1 MEEQI
6 SSIVEALKINAEKT
20 PDKLCVGDKK
30 NQVTYKEF
38 WNMVKKAAVY
48 LQEKGVQKGDM
59 VVIRGAQKV
68 EFLLGVFGVQLAG
81 GAVCPLEKAIKDDRI
96 MEIMNF
102 VDSNIYLAEKP
113 VKNTTVNN
121 ISLKEMFKVV
131 QNNEAVTPNENTDNS
146 ENVVLNESSDS
157 SEAVSSKEFSLPASD
172 DLSEI
177 LFTTGTTGKAKG
189 IEVTFGCNVAIAQ
202 NVIDSVGMEKDE
214 IELITTPINH
224 SLAIRRSYGAI
235 YNGSSIV
242 LTDGIKFVEDF
253 FKLLDRYKITAI
265 TFVPAILEQVLKF
278 AKDRFA
284 TYDNQFH
291 YIQLG
296 SAPLSET
303 NKEILTK
310 MFPTTRLY
318 NTYGATE
325 SGCTVILEFSK
336 YGHKKKCIG
345 RTTVNTEI
353 LFVDDKRNIVE
364 ASLEKPGILAFKG
377 KMNMRSYYKEPEITK
392 EVMDENGVVYT
403 NDLGYL
409 GEDGLVYLL
418 GRQGDVINMGGIKI
432 APTEIE
438 EVAMKHEMIK
448 DCACIPIKDE
458 ITGEAP
464 KLFVTL
470 NEGYQLDQ
478 KELSKYLLSKLESLK
493 VPKTFEVIDEIPRTF
508 NGKIIRKQ
516 LKALENN

>member
-177 LFTTGTTGKAKG
+177 LFTTGTTGKSKG

-345 RTTVNTEI
+345 RTTVNTET

>member
-1 MEEQI
+1 MDK
-6 SSIVEALKINAEKT
+6 SVVSIIEALKINSEKT
-20 PDKLCVGDKK
+20 PDKLCVGDKR
-30 NQVTYKEF
+30 NQATYKQF
-38 WNMVKKAAVY
+38 WNMVEKAATF
-48 LQEKGVQKGDM
+48 LNENGVKKGDI

-68 EFLLGVFGVQLAG
+68 EFLLGVFAVQLLG

-96 MEIMNF
+96 LEIMEF
-102 VDSNIYLAEKP
+102 VDSNIYLADKL
-113 VKNTTVNN
+113 VKNERVNN
-121 ISLKEMFKVV
+121 ISLKELFKTV
-131 QNNEAVTPNENTDNS
+131 QDEENQIKPFTF
-146 ENVVLNESSDS
+146 
-157 SEAVSSKEFSLPASD
+157 AFPKKG

-177 LFTTGTTGKAKG
+177 LFTTGTTGKSKG
-189 IEVTFGCNVAIAQ
+189 IEVTCDCNVVIAQ
-202 NVIDSVGMEKDE
+202 NVMDSVQMEKDE
-214 IELITTPINH
+214 VELITTPMNH
-224 SLAIRRSYGAI
+224 SLAIRRAYGAI
-235 YNGSSIV
+235 YNGSSVV

-253 FKLLDRYKITAI
+253 FRLLDAYKITAI

-284 TYDNQFH
+284 TYDEQLH

-296 SAPLSET
+296 SAPLSEN
-303 NKEILTK
+303 NKEILGK

-336 YGHKKKCIG
+336 YGAKQKCIG

-353 LFVDDKRNIVE
+353 LFVDENRNVVD

-377 KMNMRSYYKEPEITK
+377 GMNMKGYYKEPEITA
-392 EVMDENGVVYT
+392 EVMDEQGIVYT

-418 GRQGDVINMGGIKI
+418 GRQGEVINMGGIKI

-438 EVAMKHEMIK
+438 EVVLKHEMIK
-448 DCACIPIKDE
+448 DCACIPIPDE

-464 KLFVTL
+464 KLFVVL
-470 NEGYQLDQ
+470 NEGYEFHQ
-478 KELSKYLLSKLESLK
+478 KELSKYMLLKLESLK
-493 VPKTFEVIDEIPRTF
+493 VPKVFEVIDEIPRTF

-516 LKALENN
+516 LKNKGDE

>member
-131 QNNEAVTPNENTDNS
+131 PNNEAVTPNENTDNS
-146 ENVVLNESSDS
+146 E
-157 SEAVSSKEFSLPASD
+157 AVNSKEFSLPASD

-177 LFTTGTTGKAKG
+177 LFTTGTTGKSKG

-516 LKALENN
+516 LKALEIIKERLENEYER

>member
-1 MEEQI
+1 MDK
-6 SSIVEALKINAEKT
+6 SVVSIVEALKLNAEIT

-30 NQVTYKEF
+30 NKATYREF
-38 WNMVKKAAVY
+38 WTMVQRAAAF
-48 LQEKGVQKGDM
+48 LKDKGVKKGDM
-59 VVIRGAQKV
+59 VVIRGAQKI

-96 MEIMNF
+96 LEIMDF
-102 VDSNIYLAEKP
+102 VDSNIYLADKA
-113 VKNTTVNN
+113 VKNESVNN
-121 ISLKEMFKVV
+121 ISLKELFKAV
-131 QNNEAVTPNENTDNS
+131 QDEEQPIELVNFDFP
-146 ENVVLNESSDS
+146 
-157 SEAVSSKEFSLPASD
+157 KED
-172 DLSEI
+172 ELSEI
-177 LFTTGTTGKAKG
+177 LFTTGTTGKSKG
-189 IEVTFGCNVAIAQ
+189 IEVTYGCDIFIAQ
-202 NVIDSVGMEKDE
+202 NVMDSVEMGKDE
-214 IELITTPINH
+214 VELITTPINH
-224 SLAIRRSYGAI
+224 SLAIRRTYGAI
-235 YNGSSIV
+235 YNGSSVV

-253 FKLLDRYKITAI
+253 FKLLDNYKITAI

-284 TYDNQFH
+284 TYDHQFH

-336 YGHKKKCIG
+336 YGDKKKCIG

-353 LFVDDKRNIVE
+353 LFVDDNRNRVD
-364 ASLEKPGILAFKG
+364 ASLENPGILAFQG
-377 KMNMRSYYKEPEITK
+377 GMNMRGYYKEPEITA
-392 EVMDENGVVYT
+392 EVMDEQGVVYT

-438 EVAMKHEMIK
+438 EVVMKHEMIK
-448 DCACIPIKDE
+448 DCACIPIPDE

-464 KLFVTL
+464 KLFVAL
-470 NEGYQLDQ
+470 NEGYEFNQ
-478 KELSKYLLSKLESLK
+478 KELSKYMLSKLESLK
-493 VPKTFEVIDEIPRTF
+493 VPKTFEIIDEIPRTF
-508 NGKIIRKQ
+508 NGKIIRKE
-516 LKALENN
+516 LKALNDEK

>member
-1 MEEQI
+1 MNK
-6 SSIVEALKINAEKT
+6 SVVSIIEALKINSEKT
-20 PDKLCVGDKK
+20 PDKLCVGDKR
-30 NQVTYKEF
+30 NRVTYIQF
-38 WNMVKKAAVY
+38 WNMVEKAAT
-48 LQEKGVQKGDM
+48 LLSEKGVEKGDI

-68 EFLLGVFGVQLAG
+68 EFLLGVFAVQLLG

-96 MEIMNF
+96 LEIMEL
-102 VDSNIYLAEKP
+102 VDAHIYLADKP
-113 VKNTTVNN
+113 VKHERVNN
-121 ISLKEMFKVV
+121 ISLKELFKTV
-131 QNNEAVTPNENTDNS
+131 QDEENQI
-146 ENVVLNESSDS
+146 
-157 SEAVSSKEFSLPASD
+157 KPFSFAFPKKG

-177 LFTTGTTGKAKG
+177 LFTTGTTGKSKG
-189 IEVTFGCNVAIAQ
+189 IEVTCDCNVVIAQ
-202 NVIDSVGMEKDE
+202 NVMDSVQMEKDE
-214 IELITTPINH
+214 VELITTPINH
-224 SLAIRRSYGAI
+224 SLAIRRAYGAI
-235 YNGSSIV
+235 YNGSSVV

-253 FKLLDRYKITAI
+253 FRLLDTYKITAI

-284 TYDNQFH
+284 AYDEQFH

-296 SAPLSET
+296 SAPLSEN
-303 NKEILTK
+303 NKEILGK

-336 YGHKKKCIG
+336 YGEKQKCIG

-353 LFVDDKRNIVE
+353 LFVDENRNVVD

-377 KMNMRSYYKEPEITK
+377 GMNMKGYYKEPEITA
-392 EVMDENGVVYT
+392 EVMDEQGIVYT

-409 GEDGLVYLL
+409 GADGLVYLL
-418 GRQGDVINMGGIKI
+418 GRQGEVINMGGIKI

-438 EVAMKHEMIK
+438 EVVLKHEMIK
-448 DCACIPIKDE
+448 DCACIPIPDE

-464 KLFVTL
+464 KLFVVL
-470 NEGYQLDQ
+470 NEGYEFQQ
-478 KELSKYLLSKLESLK
+478 KELSKYMLSKLESLK
-493 VPKTFEVIDEIPRTF
+493 VPKVFEVIDEIPRTF

-516 LKALENN
+516 LKNKGDE

>member
-146 ENVVLNESSDS
+146 ENAVLNESSDS
-157 SEAVSSKEFSLPASD
+157 SEAVNSKEFSLPASD

-177 LFTTGTTGKAKG
+177 LFTTGTTGKSKG

-242 LTDGIKFVEDF
+242 LTNGIKFVEDF

-310 MFPTTRLY
+310 MFSTTRLY

-392 EVMDENGVVYT
+392 EVMDEKGVVYT

>member
-146 ENVVLNESSDS
+146 EKVVLNESSDS
-157 SEAVSSKEFSLPASD
+157 NEAVNSKEFSLPASD

-177 LFTTGTTGKAKG
+177 LFTTGTTGKSKG

-493 VPKTFEVIDEIPRTF
+493 VPKTFEVIDEMPRTF

>member
-177 LFTTGTTGKAKG
+177 LFTTGTTGKSKG

-291 YIQLG
+291 YIQLA

>member
-146 ENVVLNESSDS
+146 EKVVLNESSDS
-157 SEAVSSKEFSLPASD
+157 NEAVNSKEFSLPASD

-177 LFTTGTTGKAKG
+177 LFTTGTTGKSKG

>member
-157 SEAVSSKEFSLPASD
+157 SEAVNSKEFSLPASD

-177 LFTTGTTGKAKG
+177 LFTTGTTGKSKG
-189 IEVTFGCNVAIAQ
+189 IEVTFGCNIAIAQ

-418 GRQGDVINMGGIKI
+418 GRQGDVINMGGLKI

-438 EVAMKHEMIK
+438 EVVVTHEKIK

-464 KLFVTL
+464 KLFVVM
-470 NEGYQLDQ
+470 NEGCEFDQ
-478 KELSKYLLSKLESLK
+478 KEIAKFMLNKLEAFK
-493 VPKTFEVIDEIPRTF
+493 VPKVFEVIDEIPRTF

>member
-157 SEAVSSKEFSLPASD
+157 SEAVNSKEFSLPASD

-177 LFTTGTTGKAKG
+177 LFTTGTTGKSKG
-189 IEVTFGCNVAIAQ
+189 IEVTFGCNIAIAQ

-353 LFVDDKRNIVE
+353 LFVDDRRNIVE

-392 EVMDENGVVYT
+392 EVMDEKGVVYT

-418 GRQGDVINMGGIKI
+418 GRQGDVINMVGIKI

>member
-96 MEIMNF
+96 KEIMNF

-146 ENVVLNESSDS
+146 EKVVLNESSDS
-157 SEAVSSKEFSLPASD
+157 NEAVNSKEFSLPASD

-177 LFTTGTTGKAKG
+177 LFTTGTTGKSKG

>member
-131 QNNEAVTPNENTDNS
+131 PNNEAVTPNENTDNS
-146 ENVVLNESSDS
+146 E
-157 SEAVSSKEFSLPASD
+157 AVNSKEFSLPASD

-177 LFTTGTTGKAKG
+177 LFTTGTTGKSKG

-438 EVAMKHEMIK
+438 EVAMK
-448 DCACIPIKDE
+448 DE

>member
-177 LFTTGTTGKAKG
+177 LFTTGTTGKSKG

-432 APTEIE
+432 EPTEIE

>member
-157 SEAVSSKEFSLPASD
+157 SEAVNSKEFSLPASD

-177 LFTTGTTGKAKG
+177 LFTTGTTGKSKG
-189 IEVTFGCNVAIAQ
+189 NEVTFGCNIAIAQ

>member
-1 MEEQI
+1 MDK
-6 SSIVEALKINAEKT
+6 SVVSIVEALKLNAEIT

-30 NQVTYKEF
+30 NKATYREF
-38 WNMVKKAAVY
+38 WTMVQRAAAF
-48 LQEKGVQKGDM
+48 LKDKGVKKGDM
-59 VVIRGAQKV
+59 VVIRGAQKI

-96 MEIMNF
+96 LEIMDF
-102 VDSNIYLAEKP
+102 VDSNIYLADKA
-113 VKNTTVNN
+113 VKNESVNN
-121 ISLKEMFKVV
+121 ISLKELFKAV
-131 QNNEAVTPNENTDNS
+131 QDEEQPIELVNFDFP
-146 ENVVLNESSDS
+146 
-157 SEAVSSKEFSLPASD
+157 KED
-172 DLSEI
+172 ELSEI
-177 LFTTGTTGKAKG
+177 LFTTGTTGKSKG
-189 IEVTFGCNVAIAQ
+189 IEVTYGCDIFIAQ
-202 NVIDSVGMEKDE
+202 NVMDSVEMGKDE
-214 IELITTPINH
+214 VELITTPINH
-224 SLAIRRSYGAI
+224 SLAIRRTYGAI
-235 YNGSSIV
+235 YNGSSVV

-253 FKLLDRYKITAI
+253 FKLLDNYKITAI

-284 TYDNQFH
+284 TYDHQFH

-336 YGHKKKCIG
+336 YGDKKKCIG

-353 LFVDDKRNIVE
+353 LFVDDNRNRVD
-364 ASLEKPGILAFKG
+364 ASLENPGILAFQG
-377 KMNMRSYYKEPEITK
+377 GMNMRGYYKEPEITA
-392 EVMDENGVVYT
+392 EVMDEQGVVYT

-438 EVAMKHEMIK
+438 EVVMKHEMVK
-448 DCACIPIKDE
+448 DCACIPIPDE

-464 KLFVTL
+464 KLFVAL
-470 NEGYQLDQ
+470 NEGYED
-478 KELSKYLLSKLESLK
+478 
-493 VPKTFEVIDEIPRTF
+493 
-508 NGKIIRKQ
+508 RKSVV
-516 LKALENN
+516 

>member
-157 SEAVSSKEFSLPASD
+157 IEAVNSKEFSLPASD

-177 LFTTGTTGKAKG
+177 LFTTGTTGKSKG

-265 TFVPAILEQVLKF
+265 TFVPAILEHVLKF